1 MVVAEARNRVETYAK
16 DVRLR
21 GYVPMKVYGWA
32 SCDTTQEGV
41 QQGEREKKVKMRMHL
56 TI

>member
-1 MVVAEARNRVETYAK
+1 MVVAEARNRVDTYSK
-16 DVRLR
+16 DIRLR
-21 GYVPMKVYGWA
+21 GYVPIKVFGWA